1 MTPRKKKNQLSSDES
16 QEQQKSDEDVIIIP
30 PPGDDHKSRTTGLY
44 GTVDEEKCRDIIS
57 SLYYLKETGASH
69 KIYPAEDGSE
79 ERMVES
85 VYQPIEFILSTEGGS
100 VQDMFSV
107 YDVIRDIR
115 ETYEIG
121 MFGMGKV
128 MSAGVLL
135 LASGTK
141 GQRKVGRNCR
151 LMLHAISG
159 GQFGS
164 LKELEVDIKEV
175 KWYQAR
181 YIEALA
187 KETNM
192 SERKIRSLF
201 RKKTDTYFDAQQAV
215 DWGIADEIV

>member
-1 MTPRKKKNQLSSDES
+1 MNPKKINQSEQEES
-16 QEQQKSDEDVIIIP
+16 QEIRGIDGDTIILTTP
-30 PPGDDHKSRTTGLY
+30 DDYKSRTTGLY
-44 GTVDEEKCRDIIS
+44 GTVDEDKCRDLIS
-57 SLYYLKETGASH
+57 SLYYLKETGVIETIENAT
-69 KIYPAEDGSE
+69 SE
-79 ERMVES
+79 NPTRTTT
-85 VYQPIEFILSTEGGS
+85 YDPIEFIISTEGGS

-107 YDVIRDIR
+107 YDVVRDIR
-115 ETYEIG
+115 QNFEIG

-141 GQRKVGRNCR
+141 GKRKVGRNCR

-175 KWYQAR
+175 KWYKAR
-181 YIEALA
+181 YIACLA
-187 KETNM
+187 EETGM

-201 RKKTDTYFDAQQAV
+201 RKKTDTFFDAQQAV
-215 DWGIADEIV
+215 EWGIADEII